1 MLDLANFSPPFPV
14 IGLSSATLADPQL
27 TGNNVTGSA
36 SEVSV
41 STDDNADEIDLDD
54 ISASWWIESL
64 RYFDE
69 TAEVPS
75 AAPPSILRALNT
87 GSVIGDFD
95 MILIDISPPCACSRS
110 HNLQF
115 NKGKWGQTL
124 Q

>member
-54 ISASWWIESL
+54 ISAS
-64 RYFDE
+64 
-69 TAEVPS
+69 
-75 AAPPSILRALNT
+75 
-87 GSVIGDFD
+87 
-95 MILIDISPPCACSRS
+95 
-110 HNLQF
+110 
-115 NKGKWGQTL
+115 
-124 Q
+124 